1 MSTPTAGTKKPVTRS
16 NKKITEAASTNATGS
31 SPVLTSRKRKPSVRD
46 PTEESLPKKMAD
58 NQILEAINGIKA
70 SVTAMEKQ
78 LKAAPTKEDI
88 GAIVNELRGV
98 KEKVIRNT
106 DRIDTLFDLRKEDN
120 AILS

>member
-1 MSTPTAGTKKPVTRS
+1 
-16 NKKITEAASTNATGS
+16 
-31 SPVLTSRKRKPSVRD
+31 
-46 PTEESLPKKMAD
+46 
-58 NQILEAINGIKA
+58 
-70 SVTAMEKQ
+70 MEKQ